1 LDFALTLVFFPDI
14 ADLFVQDRDSSSKS
28 ALTVRQRNSTVQFM
42 TDNRMSG
49 AALIAG
55 MIGFII
61 TMAFHPTG
69 HDLVSPEHSASM
81 MQVNVAVH
89 SLALV
94 CIPILFLGAL
104 GLTRR
109 LASPNRLALAGLVL
123 FGFSEVA
130 VMIAAGVS
138 GLVTPGLIHHMVA
151 EPVMADTWRAV
162 LQLSGHL
169 NQAFAL
175 IFVVASSVAIVL
187 WSAAIIRSNVF
198 SRALGVYG
206 CLLGPIT
213 ILVVLSGHLRLNVHG
228 FGMIALGQAIWFISA
243 GVLLWKEKQE
253 PAQVLIT

>member
-1 LDFALTLVFFPDI
+1 
-14 ADLFVQDRDSSSKS
+14 
-28 ALTVRQRNSTVQFM
+28 M

-69 HDLVSPEHSASM
+69 RDLVAPEHSATM

-109 LASPNRLALAGLVL
+109 LALPNRLALAGVVL

-130 VMIAAGVS
+130 GMIAAAVS
-138 GLVTPGLIHHMVA
+138 GLVSPGLIHHVVA
-151 EPVMADTWRAV
+151 EPGMADTWRAV
-162 LQLSGHL
+162 LQLSAHL

-187 WSAAIIRSNVF
+187 WSAAIIHGNVF
-198 SRALGVYG
+198 SRPLGIYG
-206 CLLGPIT
+206 YILGPLT

-228 FGMIALGQAIWFISA
+228 FGMIALSQAVWFISA

-253 PAQVLIT
+253 PAPVAIA